1 MAPRH
6 SLTDTYRSM
15 AHLRRFF
22 ESVRRTITTEPTNGG
37 LTPAQQ
43 FALLTL
49 AGNPSNDPLTIGDLA
64 RETFAT
70 MNTTSA
76 LVRRMERAGLVR
88 TTRSPKDHRFVYVKL
103 TASGERRRSEERRVG
118 SDWSSDVCSSD
129 LHDLRPRPA
138 DGARRPRPH
147 DALPERSPLRLRE
160 ADRVR
165 RTPPSPIHGRR
176 REGPP
181 RGRRRT
187 GKSAVARRVRNVVRQ
202 LGRRHRSE
210 ERRVGKECRSRWSP

>member
-1 MAPRH
+1 MATRPG
-6 SLTDTYRSM
+6 LTDTYRTM

-76 LVRRMERAGLVR
+76 LVRRMERAGLVS

-103 TASGERRRSEERRVG
+103 TASGERR
-118 SDWSSDVCSSD
+118 
-129 LHDLRPRPA
+129 LRPSTAAVVEALRAAA
-138 DGARRPRPH
+138 DEQGRAQLRAAFETWFDNWGAVIKALSSSSGTRGRRPR
-147 DALPERSPLRLRE
+147 R
-160 ADRVR
+160 
-165 RTPPSPIHGRR
+165 
-176 REGPP
+176 
-181 RGRRRT
+181 
-187 GKSAVARRVRNVVRQ
+187 
-202 LGRRHRSE
+202 
-210 ERRVGKECRSRWSP
+210 

>member
-1 MAPRH
+1 MD
-6 SLTDTYRSM
+6 SYRTM

-49 AGNPSNDPLTIGDLA
+49 AGNPSNESLTIGDLA

-88 TTRSPKDHRFVYVKL
+88 TTRSLKDHRFVYVKL
-103 TASGERRRSEERRVG
+103 TASGERR
-118 SDWSSDVCSSD
+118 
-129 LHDLRPRPA
+129 LRPSTAAVVKALRAAA
-138 DGARRPRPH
+138 DEQGRG
-147 DALPERSPLRLRE
+147 PLRAAFETWFDNWGTVIE
-160 ADRVR
+160 ALSSASRASGRRAR
-165 RTPPSPIHGRR
+165 RTPAARR
-176 REGPP
+176 R
-181 RGRRRT
+181 
-187 GKSAVARRVRNVVRQ
+187 
-202 LGRRHRSE
+202 
-210 ERRVGKECRSRWSP
+210 SRP

>member
-1 MAPRH
+1 MATRH
-6 SLTDTYRSM
+6 SLTDTYRTM

-22 ESVRRTITTEPTNGG
+22 ESVRRTITIEPTNGG

-88 TTRSPKDHRFVYVKL
+88 TTRSPKDHRFVCVRL
-103 TASGERRRSEERRVG
+103 TASGERR
-118 SDWSSDVCSSD
+118 
-129 LHDLRPRPA
+129 LRPSTAAVVKALRAAA
-138 DGARRPRPH
+138 DEQGRAQLRGAFETWFDNWGAVIR
-147 DALPERSPLRLRE
+147 ALSSPSR
-160 ADRVR
+160 ASGR
-165 RTPPSPIHGRR
+165 RTRR
-176 REGPP
+176 
-181 RGRRRT
+181 
-187 GKSAVARRVRNVVRQ
+187 SAAAKTRA
-202 LGRRHRSE
+202 GA
-210 ERRVGKECRSRWSP
+210 

>member
-6 SLTDTYRSM
+6 SLTDTYRTM

-103 TASGERRRSEERRVG
+103 TASGERR
-118 SDWSSDVCSSD
+118 
-129 LHDLRPRPA
+129 LRPSTAAVAKALRSAA
-138 DGARRPRPH
+138 DEQGRAQLRTAFETWFDNWGAVVKALSSGKQMPRRARAARRH
-147 DALPERSPLRLRE
+147 
-160 ADRVR
+160 
-165 RTPPSPIHGRR
+165 
-176 REGPP
+176 
-181 RGRRRT
+181 
-187 GKSAVARRVRNVVRQ
+187 
-202 LGRRHRSE
+202 
-210 ERRVGKECRSRWSP
+210 

>member
-37 LTPAQQ
+37 LPPAQQ

-49 AGNPSNDPLTIGDLA
+49 AGNPSSDPLTIGDLA

-76 LVRRMERAGLVR
+76 LVRRMERAGLVGTR
-88 TTRSPKDHRFVYVKL
+88 RSPKDHLFVYVKP
-103 TASGERRRSEERRVG
+103 TASGDRR
-118 SDWSSDVCSSD
+118 
-129 LHDLRPRPA
+129 LRPSTAAVVKALRAAA
-138 DGARRPRPH
+138 DEQGRGQLRAAFETRFDNWGAVIK
-147 DALPERSPLRLRE
+147 E
-160 ADRVR
+160 
-165 RTPPSPIHGRR
+165 PS
-176 REGPP
+176 
-181 RGRRRT
+181 
-187 GKSAVARRVRNVVRQ
+187 
-202 LGRRHRSE
+202 
-210 ERRVGKECRSRWSP
+210 

>member
-1 MAPRH
+1 MATHH
-6 SLTDTYRSM
+6 SLAETYRTM

-103 TASGERRRSEERRVG
+103 TASGERR
-118 SDWSSDVCSSD
+118 
-129 LHDLRPRPA
+129 LRPSTAAVAKALRAAA
-138 DGARRPRPH
+138 DEQGRAQLRAAFETWFDNWGAVIKALSSSGTSGRRPRRAP
-147 DALPERSPLRLRE
+147 A
-160 ADRVR
+160 A
-165 RTPPSPIHGRR
+165 RR
-176 REGPP
+176 RS
-181 RGRRRT
+181 RR
-187 GKSAVARRVRNVVRQ
+187 
-202 LGRRHRSE
+202 
-210 ERRVGKECRSRWSP
+210 

>member
-6 SLTDTYRSM
+6 SLTGTYRTM

-49 AGNPSNDPLTIGDLA
+49 AGSNDPLTIGDLA

-103 TASGERRRSEERRVG
+103 TASGERR
-118 SDWSSDVCSSD
+118 
-129 LHDLRPRPA
+129 LRPSTAAVAKALRSAADEQGRAQLRTAFEAWFDNWGAVVKALSSGKQMPRRAPA
-138 DGARRPRPH
+138 ARR
-147 DALPERSPLRLRE
+147 
-160 ADRVR
+160 
-165 RTPPSPIHGRR
+165 
-176 REGPP
+176 
-181 RGRRRT
+181 
-187 GKSAVARRVRNVVRQ
+187 
-202 LGRRHRSE
+202 
-210 ERRVGKECRSRWSP
+210 RSRR

>member
-1 MAPRH
+1 MVMRRG
-6 SLTDTYRSM
+6 LTDTYRTM

-103 TASGERRRSEERRVG
+103 TASGERR
-118 SDWSSDVCSSD
+118 
-129 LHDLRPRPA
+129 LRPSTA
-138 DGARRPRPH
+138 AVVE
-147 DALPERSPLRLRE
+147 ALRAAAEEQGRAPLRAAFETWFDNWGAVIKALSSSSS
-160 ADRVR
+160 
-165 RTPPSPIHGRR
+165 T
-176 REGPP
+176 
-181 RGRRRT
+181 
-187 GKSAVARRVRNVVRQ
+187 SA
-202 LGRRHRSE
+202 RRHRRAPAA
-210 ERRVGKECRSRWSP
+210 RRRSRR